1 MNPMTQA
8 YHMGRAACWHGRH
21 MGDDNRF
28 GFLMQTVG
36 PIRGLMLMIS
46 YRRGYRDA
54 ARCR

>member
-8 YHMGRAACWHGRH
+8 YHMGRTACWHGRH
-21 MGDDNRF
+21 MSGDTKF
-28 GFLMQTVG
+28 GYLLGTVG

-46 YRRGYRDA
+46 YRRGYKDA